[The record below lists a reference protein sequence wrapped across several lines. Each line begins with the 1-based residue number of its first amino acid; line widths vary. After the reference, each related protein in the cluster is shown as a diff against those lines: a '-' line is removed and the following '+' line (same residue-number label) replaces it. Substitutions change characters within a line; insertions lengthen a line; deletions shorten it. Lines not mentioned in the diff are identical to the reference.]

1 MILIIV
7 IFIGEKDFIQSH
19 LEELKVPYSIL
30 KKHGEVNHVF
40 SHINMTYVVYTA
52 NLETVSTFN
61 IYKDISFNCRCYTK
75 L

>member
-7 IFIGEKDFIQSH
+7 IFIGEKDVIQSH

-52 NLETVSTFN
+52 NLETVSTYF
-61 IYKDISFNCRCYTK
+61 
-75 L
+75 